1 MANEFRR
8 ISLRCDGNYVVPR
21 NPPGLSKYPEIVG
34 PNQACTLY
42 GATPGLDT
50 VDGASYIAA
59 GYTLNV
65 RDLWRRDIPVLIGWF
80 LFYQIAQVILI
91 EYLNVSLFS
100 YLGHFD
106 RADSGCF
113 FLKGS
118 SGGGYVA
125 TFSREDPETKALN
138 DTLKE
143 RQATREKIQD
153 VSVPTE
159 KRSFPDRKT
168 FTWEKVNYVV
178 PVPGGARRL
187 LHDVYGYIKP
197 GTLTALMGESGAGK
211 TTALDVFAQRKNI
224 GVITG
229 DLLVDG
235 KPLGPSFA
243 RNTAYGVFSLLWY
256 TSPETNR
263 SL

>member
-34 PNQACTLY
+34 TNQACTLY

-106 RADSGCF
+106 RADSGF
-113 FLKGS
+113 FVEGFIRRR
-118 SGGGYVA
+118 VC
-125 TFSREDPETKALN
+125 R
-138 DTLKE
+138 
-143 RQATREKIQD
+143 D
-153 VSVPTE
+153 VQE
-159 KRSFPDRKT
+159 
-168 FTWEKVNYVV
+168 
-178 PVPGGARRL
+178 
-187 LHDVYGYIKP
+187 
-197 GTLTALMGESGAGK
+197 GESRDQGSERHAQG
-211 TTALDVFAQRKNI
+211 TTGYL
-224 GVITG
+224 
-229 DLLVDG
+229 
-235 KPLGPSFA
+235 
-243 RNTAYGVFSLLWY
+243 
-256 TSPETNR
+256 
-263 SL
+263 